1 MFGKQF
7 FCGHRLLKIIQLKVL
22 RMEQTI
28 ELQHSDEFE
37 FDAPALSEFAHTT
50 LNATEEGTRLAGTG
64 FATCPA
70 KTGKYC

>member
-1 MFGKQF
+1 
-7 FCGHRLLKIIQLKVL
+7 
-22 RMEQTI
+22 MEQTI

-64 FATCPA
+64 FTTCPA